1 MVKLQKDEIEQVKLR
16 LLLIEKKR
24 RLIVDV
30 NNELRVIEES
40 IKNYYKGLI
49 GKYKLNNGK
58 TYKFTND
65 ELIEVKPDEK

>member
-49 GKYKLNNGK
+49 GK
-58 TYKFTND
+58 
-65 ELIEVKPDEK
+65 